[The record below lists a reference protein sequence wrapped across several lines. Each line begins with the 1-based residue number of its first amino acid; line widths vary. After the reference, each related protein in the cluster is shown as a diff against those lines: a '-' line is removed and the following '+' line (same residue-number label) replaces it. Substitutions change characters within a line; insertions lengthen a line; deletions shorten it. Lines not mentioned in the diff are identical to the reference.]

1 VPKAPPPSLSKEQ
14 IGTIVAQAD
23 PSTEQ
28 GARDVALFQ
37 FLSETG
43 ARASEASAV
52 TLGDIDLLARVQLC
66 PRKGHDEEVADCL
79 PNRRV
84 FDWHVVSFAGD
95 DAGYESAEESDHV
108 EHNCLLGS
116 QEFQSTTAEPE

>member
-52 TLGDIDLLARVQLC
+52 TLGDIDLLAQSGSIRSSYPGPAMSTKR
-66 PRKGHDEEVADCL
+66 PR
-79 PNRRV
+79 
-84 FDWHVVSFAGD
+84 
-95 DAGYESAEESDHV
+95 
-108 EHNCLLGS
+108 
-116 QEFQSTTAEPE
+116 